1 MIGEKEFKVINE
13 VRRGSV
19 ITQREISQKTGFS
32 LGLTNILLKK
42 LIQKGYIKITK
53 PNRRSLQYFLT
64 PRGIAEVAERS
75 YQYFFR
81 TIRSLKEIRTKIQT
95 LLLEEYKKGRRNFV
109 VLGDGELADLTE
121 IALRDLGKKDITYSK
136 HPHLLPS
143 SPLPPGERIRGEG
156 IGKERGKDAL
166 FLLAD
171 SKQRIKDN
179 KVSSLD
185 ILKEIANFL

>member
-95 LLLEEYKKGRRNFV
+95 LLLEEYKKGRRNFII
-109 VLGDGELADLTE
+109 LGDGELAEITE
-121 IALRDLGKKDITYSK
+121 IALCNLGKRDIAYRQAGSK
-136 HPHLLPS
+136 
-143 SPLPPGERIRGEG
+143 PPEKIED
-156 IGKERGKDAL
+156 KDAL